1 MENIIKKAQEI
12 LEKYDQKSVLKLL
25 NNLDEEKKE
34 TLAKS
39 ILDVDFDYILNV
51 YKESM
56 KKASVD
62 ESGIE
67 PKKALVKA
75 NMTDEE
81 KEILYAL
88 GKKVIESGE
97 YAIITMAGGQGTRLN
112 HPGPKGTFKL
122 QTINGEKYI
131 FQILAETL
139 QRKNAKFGV
148 EIPWYIMT
156 SEENNDE
163 TVKFFEDHDYFG
175 CNKDT
180 VHFFKQAKLPLL
192 SESGEVLVGEDYKVK
207 QAADGNGG
215 MFSSLRR
222 EGILDEFEKKGIK
235 WAFSCGV
242 DNILVNMADP
252 YLIGLALNNNCEI
265 ATKTVIK
272 EYPQEKIGIVCKK
285 NNRVKVIEYSELPE
299 DMSEEIDENGE
310 LLYGEAHIMFNLFSL
325 KALKES
331 ATYKMPYHVAHK
343 KNTFLDENGKLVS
356 SDKPNSY
363 KFEAFIFDSFELF
376 DDIAILRGKREDE
389 FSPIKNA
396 TGVDSPFT
404 AVKMYNDYW
413 MRKKGINRNDNV

>member
-1 MENIIKKAQEI
+1 MEDIIEKAQKT
-12 LEKYDQKSVLKLL
+12 LKQYNQKSVLKLF

-34 TLAKS
+34 ILAKS
-39 ILDVDFDYILNV
+39 ILDIDFEYITNV

-56 KKASVD
+56 KKLEVD
-62 ESGIE
+62 ETGIE

-81 KEILYAL
+81 KEVLYAL
-88 GKKVIESGE
+88 GKKVIQSGE

-112 HPGPKGTFKL
+112 HKGPKGTFKL

-131 FQILAETL
+131 FEILCETL
-139 QRKNAKFGV
+139 QRANKKFGV

-156 SEENNDE
+156 SEDNNDE
-163 TVKFFEDHDYFG
+163 TVKFFEDHKYFG
-175 CNKDT
+175 CNPNS
-180 VHFFKQAKLPLL
+180 VHFFKQSKLPIL
-192 SESGEVLVGEDYKVK
+192 SEKGEVLVGEDYRVK

-222 EGILDEFEKKGIK
+222 NGILDEFKEKGIK

-272 EYPQEKIGIVCKK
+272 EYPQEKLGVVCKK
-285 NNRVKVIEYSELPE
+285 NNRVKVIEYIELPTE
-299 DMSEEIDENGE
+299 MAEQTDENGE

-325 KALKES
+325 KALEES

-343 KNTFLDENGKLVS
+343 KNNYLDENGNLVEATE
-356 SDKPNSY
+356 PNSY

-404 AVKMYNDYW
+404 AVKMYNDFW
-413 MRKKGINRNDNV
+413 SRANSGDAL

>member
-1 MENIIKKAQEI
+1 MENVINQAKNT
-12 LEKYDQKSVLKLL
+12 LEKYNQKSVLKLF
-25 NNLDEEKKE
+25 NTLDEKEQE
-34 TLAKS
+34 TLAES
-39 ILDVDFDYILNV
+39 ILRVDFDYITNV

-56 KKASVD
+56 KKLDVD

-75 NMTDEE
+75 NMTEEE
-81 KEILYAL
+81 KEVLYAL
-88 GKKVIESGE
+88 GKKVIESNQ
-97 YAIITMAGGQGTRLN
+97 YAIVTMAGGQGTRLN
-112 HPGPKGTFKL
+112 HKGPKGTFKL

-131 FQILAETL
+131 FEILSETL
-139 QRKNAKFGV
+139 QRANKKYGV

-156 SEENNDE
+156 SEENNSE
-163 TVKFFEDHDYFG
+163 TVKFFEDHNYFG
-175 CNKDT
+175 CNPNT
-180 VHFFKQAKLPLL
+180 VKFFKQAKLPLL
-192 SESGEVLVGEDYKVK
+192 SENGEVLVGEDYKIK
-207 QAADGNGG
+207 EAADGNGG

-235 WAFSCGV
+235 WIFSCGV

-265 ATKTVIK
+265 ATKTIIK
-272 EYPQEKIGIVCKK
+272 DYPQEKLGVVCKK
-285 NNRVKVIEYSELPE
+285 NNKVKVIEYTELPE
-299 DMSEEIDENGE
+299 DMANEINEDGE
-310 LLYGEAHIMFNLFSL
+310 LTYGEAHIMFNLFSL

-343 KNTFLDENGKLVS
+343 KNSFLDENGKLV
-356 SDKPNSY
+356 DATQPNSY

-404 AVKMYNDYW
+404 AVKMYNEYW
-413 MRKKGINRNDNV
+413 SKDREEE

>member
-1 MENIIKKAQEI
+1 MEDIIEEAQKTLKK
-12 LEKYDQKSVLKLL
+12 YNQKSVLNLFNK
-25 NNLDEEKKE
+25 LDEDKKE
-34 TLAKS
+34 ILAKS
-39 ILDVDFDYILNV
+39 ILDVDFDYITNV

-56 KKASVD
+56 KKIDID
-62 ESGIE
+62 ETGIE

-81 KEILYAL
+81 KEVLYAL

-97 YAIITMAGGQGTRLN
+97 YAVITMAGGQGTRLN
-112 HPGPKGTFKL
+112 HKGPKGTFKL
-122 QTINGEKYI
+122 QTVNGEKYI
-131 FQILAETL
+131 FQILCETL
-139 QRKNAKFGV
+139 QRANARFGV

-156 SEENNDE
+156 SEDNNEE
-163 TVKFFEDHDYFG
+163 TIKFFEERNYFG
-175 CNKDT
+175 SNPKT
-180 VHFFKQAKLPLL
+180 IKFFKQAKLPLL
-192 SESGEVLVGEDYKVK
+192 SEDGEVLVGEDYKIK

-222 EGILDEFEKKGIK
+222 EGILEEFDKKGIK

-242 DNILVNMADP
+242 DNILVKMADP
-252 YLIGLALNNNCEI
+252 YLIGLALQNNCEI

-272 EYPQEKIGIVCKK
+272 DYPEEKIGVVCKK
-285 NNRVKVIEYSELPE
+285 NNRVKVIEYTELPTE
-299 DMSEEIDENGE
+299 MAEETNENGE
-310 LLYGEAHIMFNLFSL
+310 LLYGEAHIMFNLFSI

-343 KNTFLDENGKLVS
+343 KNNYLDENGKLVIA
-356 SDKPNSY
+356 DKPNSY

-404 AVKMYNDYW
+404 AVKLYNNYW
-413 MRKKGINRNDNV
+413 NKKNKIK

>member
-1 MENIIKKAQEI
+1 MENIIEEAQKI
-12 LEKYDQKSVLKLL
+12 LEKYNQKSVLKLF
-25 NNLDEEKKE
+25 NNLDQDKKE
-34 TLAKS
+34 ILAKS
-39 ILDVDFDYILNV
+39 ILDVDFDYITNV

-56 KKASVD
+56 KKLDVD
-62 ESGIE
+62 ETGIE

-81 KEILYAL
+81 KEVLYAL
-88 GKKVIESGE
+88 GKKVIQSGE
-97 YAIITMAGGQGTRLN
+97 YAVITMAGGQGTRLN
-112 HPGPKGTFKL
+112 HKGPKGTFKL
-122 QTINGEKYI
+122 QTIKGNKYI
-131 FQILAETL
+131 FQILCETL
-139 QRKNAKFGV
+139 QRANAHFGV

-156 SEENNDE
+156 SEDNNDE
-163 TVKFFEDHDYFG
+163 TVKFFEDHNYFG
-175 CNKDT
+175 CNPDT
-180 VHFFKQAKLPLL
+180 VHFFKQAKFPLL
-192 SESGEVLVGEDYKVK
+192 SEDGEILVGEDYKVK

-252 YLIGLALNNNCEI
+252 YLIGLALNSNCEI
-265 ATKTVIK
+265 ATKTIIK
-272 EYPQEKIGIVCKK
+272 DYPSEKLGVFCKK
-285 NNRVKVIEYSELPE
+285 NNRVKVIEYTELPE
-299 DMSEEIDENGE
+299 EMAEETDENGE

-331 ATYKMPYHVAHK
+331 ATYRMPYHVAHK
-343 KNTFLDENGKLVS
+343 KNTFLDENGKLVEANVE
-356 SDKPNSY
+356 NSY

-376 DDIAILRGKREDE
+376 DDIAILRGKREEE

-404 AVKMYNDYW
+404 AVKMYNEYW
-413 MRKKGINRNDNV
+413 SKEQEDDI